1 LQQHPET
8 LEKDA
13 KGLRLRE
20 FPVKNLQGILLPF
33 PTPFESDESVD
44 LRALRANIE
53 RWNGTGVVGYVALG
67 STGERV
73 HLNEREYIEV
83 IETARAAVPEEL
95 AFIVG
100 AGQQSTRGSVDEIR
114 RAAAAG
120 ADAALVLT
128 PHFYRG
134 AMTQGALFDYYSAVA
149 DGSPVPVLLYSM
161 PDLTGVALAPELV
174 ARLSEHEN
182 IIGIKDSSG
191 DAINMAETLRQATGE
206 FTVLT
211 GSGPLLYAA
220 LSAGAAGA
228 IVAVGC
234 VAPQLAVS
242 IYRALQGGEHERAR
256 EMQRRLTP
264 LALAV
269 TKRYGVGGLK
279 AAMEM
284 LGYTV
289 GPVRAPLKVAEEDA
303 RAEIA
308 RLMREAGLLDQETG
322 RGEQFRLAGV
332 LNQ

>member
-1 LQQHPET
+1 M
-8 LEKDA
+8 
-13 KGLRLRE
+13 
-20 FPVKNLQGILLPF
+20 KNLQGILLPF
-33 PTPFESDESVD
+33 PTPFDADERVD

-53 RWNGTGVVGYVALG
+53 RWNETGVSGYVALG

-73 HLNEREYIEV
+73 HLSEREYLEV
-83 IETARAAVPEEL
+83 IEAARLAVPESFAL
-95 AFIVG
+95 IVG
-100 AGQQSTRGSVDEIR
+100 AGQPGTRGSIDEVR
-114 RAAAAG
+114 RAAQAG
-120 ADAALVLT
+120 ADAVLVIT

-134 AMTQGALFDYYSAVA
+134 AMTQVALFDYYRAVA
-149 DGSPVPVLLYSM
+149 DASSVPVLLYSM
-161 PDLTGVALAPELV
+161 PDLTGVAIAPELV

-191 DAINMAETLRQATGE
+191 DVINLAETLRQVPSE
-206 FTVLT
+206 FKVVT

-220 LSAGAAGA
+220 LNAGAAGA

-234 VAPQLAVS
+234 VAPQLALA
-242 IYRALQGGEHERAR
+242 IQRAVAAGEQERAR

-289 GPVRAPLKVAEEDA
+289 GPVRAPLKVADEDA
-303 RAEIA
+303 RGELA
-308 RLMREAGLLDQETG
+308 RLIREAGLLDQETG
-322 RGEQFRLAGV
+322 HDEQSRLAGV

>member
-1 LQQHPET
+1 
-8 LEKDA
+8 
-13 KGLRLRE
+13 
-20 FPVKNLQGILLPF
+20 VKNLQGILLPF
-33 PTPFESDESVD
+33 PTPFDAREGLD
-44 LRALRANIE
+44 LRALRSNIE
-53 RWNGTGVVGYVALG
+53 RWNETGVVGYVALG

-73 HLNEREYIEV
+73 HLNEREYLEV
-83 IETARAAVPEEL
+83 IEAARLCVPESR

-100 AGQQSTRGSVDEIR
+100 AGQPGTRGSIDEVR
-114 RAAAAG
+114 RAAASG
-120 ADAALVLT
+120 ADAVLVIT

-149 DGSPVPVLLYSM
+149 DASSVPVLLYSM

-182 IIGIKDSSG
+182 ISGIKDSSG
-191 DAINMAETLRQATGE
+191 DAINLAETLRQVPSE
-206 FTVLT
+206 FMVLT

-220 LSAGAAGA
+220 LNAGACGA

-234 VAPQLAVS
+234 VAPELAVA
-242 IYRALQGGEHERAR
+242 IYRALAAGEQESAR

-289 GPVRAPLKVAEEDA
+289 GPVRAPLRVADENA
-303 RAEIA
+303 RVELA
-308 RLMREAGLLDQETG
+308 RLIREAGLLDQETG
-322 RGEQFRLAGV
+322 RDDQFRLAGV